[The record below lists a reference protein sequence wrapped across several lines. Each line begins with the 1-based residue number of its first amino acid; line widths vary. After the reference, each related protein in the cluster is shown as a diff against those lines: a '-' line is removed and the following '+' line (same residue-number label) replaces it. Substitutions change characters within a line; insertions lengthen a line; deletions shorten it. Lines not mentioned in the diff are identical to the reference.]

1 MHVTYATATT
11 ANGFLATLDDSLAWL
26 FAVTG
31 DTPDLD
37 ALYAAANAVVMGS
50 STYEW
55 LLRDRT
61 LNDDPDG
68 WASAFGDT
76 PVVVFTTR
84 ALRVPDGAD
93 VRFLSGPVTDNVTA
107 LRRISGDG
115 TVWVQ
120 GGGDLAGQFL
130 DADLLDDI
138 TLHISPAFLSEGKP
152 LFPRNLASDRM
163 TLVDVRRTGQFI
175 EATWQVRNG

>member
-1 MHVTYATATT
+1 MHVSYATATT

-31 DTPDLD
+31 ETPDLD
-37 ALYAAANAVVMGS
+37 ALYAAIDAFVMGS

-68 WASAFGDT
+68 WTSAFGDR

-84 ALRVPDGAD
+84 ALPVPDGAD
-93 VRFLSGPVTDNVTA
+93 VRFLSGPVADNAAA
-107 LRRISGDG
+107 LRDISGNG
-115 TVWVQ
+115 AVWVQ

-130 DADLLDDI
+130 DADMLDEI

-152 LFPRNLASDRM
+152 LLPRELEPDRL
-163 TLVDVRRTGQFI
+163 TLVEVHRTGQFI
-175 EATWQVRNG
+175 EATWQVS